1 MLEIAITLYVFLG
14 IVTFIAAISDKYVKL
29 SAKLTII
36 FALLSFLVWPI
47 VWLVYLADDR

>member
-1 MLEIAITLYVFLG
+1 MLEIAIAIYVFLG

-36 FALLSFLVWPI
+36 FVSLSLLVWPI
-47 VWLVYLADDR
+47 LWLVYLADDR